1 VTRPKSGVWTAVGPS
16 GCQVAVAAVC
26 ADARGGVSYDQS
38 MAWGEA
44 ALGEETLGL
53 GDARRQTGALRD
65 WFGRSAEGCRLRGGG
80 EGWAEG
86 CEREKPDAEGDDGSR
101 FKLR

>member
-1 VTRPKSGVWTAVGPS
+1 
-16 GCQVAVAAVC
+16 
-26 ADARGGVSYDQS
+26 